1 MAKVPLLSGLEI
13 CKALKRSDKLT
24 FRGIGGRN
32 HAIFTVKN
40 TPVNISIP
48 LHKEVSR
55 FLLKEQL
62 KLAGI
67 TLVEFLKFLGR
78 KR

>member
-13 CKALKRSDKLT
+13 CKALRKSGKLT
-24 FRGIGGRN
+24 FRGVGGRN
-32 HAIFTVKN
+32 HAIFTVKGA
-40 TPVNISIP
+40 PVNISIP

-55 FLLKEQL
+55 FLLKDQL
-62 KLAGI
+62 KLAKI
-67 TLVEFLKFLGR
+67 SLNEFLKLLGK